1 MTVLLMLRSTQR
13 TVSAPGDKGNFGAQS
28 HTPRNSCVRFAAG
41 VAVGSRNTRFQAA
54 RYALPGLDFHQL
66 IAPASWR
73 TLCPPY
79 ELG

>member
-1 MTVLLMLRSTQR
+1 MGTAKPCL
-13 TVSAPGDKGNFGAQS
+13 FEI
-28 HTPRNSCVRFAAG
+28 RFAAD

-66 IAPASWR
+66 IAPTSWR

-79 ELG
+79 RIPTKKPGAVSRPGAVRGFRFPKYQ